1 MRLPIA
7 LGLTWPERPDLA
19 GLVAPNDW
27 HEPVAWTFEPL
38 DTEAFPAVDLA
49 RSAVAA
55 SATHPAVLN
64 AANEQAVAAFLKGDL
79 EWQDIVEI
87 DAVVVGEHEGLA
99 CPSLDDI
106 LAVET
111 WARTRAD
118 ELIVAGNGGTH
129 S

>member
-1 MRLPIA
+1 M
-7 LGLTWPERPDLA
+7 
-19 GLVAPNDW
+19 APNDW

-99 CPSLDDI
+99 CPSLDGHPGRGD
-106 LAVET
+106 LGPHP
-111 WARTRAD
+111 RRRAHR
-118 ELIVAGNGGTH
+118 GRNGGTH